1 MMKNR
6 NNTALPLKKAGRPMG
21 KRALFFILLLCLF
34 NVSSVARG
42 NARPLKIVAGTSLI
56 EDVVLDLTDGQ
67 AKVQTLIP
75 GSSCPG
81 HNDVKTSDFV
91 FMADADLVLLHP
103 FQRTMPQVAAMVEA
117 VHKASARIIII
128 DGKGSW
134 LIPENQK
141 RAARDI
147 AAILIAAAPE
157 RTRGINARLER
168 RLGNIEQAETASLAK
183 LASLKNIPVVA
194 CAMQAEFLRWAGLD
208 VVETYNRAEEMTPR
222 DVANL
227 IDLTRGRGV
236 AGVVD
241 NYQSGARAGLPLAL
255 ELKTMHLVLSNFPG
269 SSDDAP
275 DYVSLLRHNVR
286 QLARLAR

>member
-1 MMKNR
+1 MS
-6 NNTALPLKKAGRPMG
+6 

-67 AKVQTLIP
+67 AKIQTLIP

-91 FMADADLVLLHP
+91 FAADADLVLLHP
-103 FQRTMPQVAAMVEA
+103 FQRNMSEVAAMMKA
-117 VHKASARIIII
+117 VHKAGAQIIIV

-141 RAARDI
+141 RAVRDI

-157 RTRGINARLER
+157 GTRNLINARLKR
-168 RLGNIEQAETASLAK
+168 RLGNIEQAETESLAK

-236 AGVVD
+236 AGVID
-241 NYQSGARAGLPLAL
+241 NYQSGAQAGLPLAL

-269 SSDDAP
+269 SSDDVP

-286 QLARLAR
+286 QLAQLAR